1 MQDESIRI
9 TRDELYTPEVE
20 RELELARRVRE
31 RQPLPPA
38 ADSPWRRLLHNSL
51 FHLTVAGFLGAF
63 LSWVIL
69 EPYLHDFSAVSGEVT
84 LVNPEPFGVG
94 VPGSVS
100 LTVGKHEVLLIPGV
114 TRAEAGAGGEP
125 AFGSPEAVKS
135 GMCVE
140 SVGSFRDST
149 TLIALAVRP
158 APAGTPATMAGG
170 LDDRMNPA
178 AFFLFP
184 LTASLVALC
193 LFLAEGLSSRNW
205 RRTIVRSL
213 TGTGLAVVFS
223 FLSFLPAGAIMITAE
238 KIMDAQATG
247 QPFITVHDLSLTAF
261 AGFVSCR
268 SAAWLCV
275 ALAMGLGM
283 NLVRSTRTQLKNT
296 VLGGL
301 MGGALGGAFFD
312 PVSRFLQGTSLFQGA
327 DLSRAVGLA
336 AVGLSIGFF
345 VALSE
350 RLTREAWVK
359 VRTGPLAG
367 KSFVL
372 YRTPTLIG
380 SSPKADIYLFKDAG
394 IAPEHAALHRVGD
407 AWELEDL
414 GSPGGTTASGRS
426 VRRLRLR
433 SGEQLCIGS
442 TVLEFEERLKIL
454 PENQ

>member
-1 MQDESIRI
+1 MQDEPIRI
-9 TRDELYTPEVE
+9 TREDLYTAEVE
-20 RELELARRVRE
+20 RDLELSRRLRE
-31 RQPLPPA
+31 RQVLPPV
-38 ADSPWRRLLHNSL
+38 ADSGWRRLIHDSL
-51 FHLTVAGFLGAF
+51 FHLTLAGLLGAF
-63 LSWVIL
+63 LSWMIL
-69 EPYLHDFSAVSGEVT
+69 EPYLHDFSGVSGEVT

-94 VPGSVS
+94 VPGSLS
-100 LTVGKHEVLLIPGV
+100 LTVGKHEVLLIPGI
-114 TRAEAGAGGEP
+114 TRSEAGADGEP
-125 AFGSPEAVKS
+125 ALEGPEAFKS
-135 GMCVE
+135 GMFVE
-140 SVGSFRDST
+140 SVGSFRDPT

-158 APAGTPATMAGG
+158 APAGTPTTVAGG
-170 LDDRMNPA
+170 LDDRKNA
-178 AFFLFP
+178 AGFLLFP

-193 LFLAEGLSSRNW
+193 LFMAEGLSSRNW

-223 FLSFLPAGAIMITAE
+223 LLSFIPAGAIMLIGEQIMETQTAGR
-238 KIMDAQATG
+238 T
-247 QPFITVHDLSLTAF
+247 FITVHDLSLPAF

-296 VLGGL
+296 VLGGM

-312 PVSRFLQGTSLFQGA
+312 PVSRFLQGGSLFQGA

-372 YRTPTLIG
+372 YRTPILVG

-414 GSPGGTTASGRS
+414 GSPGGTTASGRP
-426 VRRLRLR
+426 VRRWRLR
-433 SGEQLCIGS
+433 SGEQLCVGS
-442 TVLEFEERLKIL
+442 TVLEFEERLRKA